1 MQCAS
6 ATVIVAFAATMW
18 IAEQRFIKHGVGKQL
33 APISIANSS
42 CGDRVLIGDIKRTM
56 HCHSDPKLF
65 GEVRK
70 HGLTGVLGFGE
81 RLKGRSAYPDGSTVE
96 IDGAPGR
103 YKARPPVEARTAAAL
118 VTDYK

>member
-6 ATVIVAFAATMW
+6 AAILVAFATGMW
-18 IAEQRFIKHGVGKQL
+18 IAGQRFIQHGVGKQL

-42 CGDRVLIGDIKRTM
+42 CGDRALIGDIKRTM
-56 HCHSDPKLF
+56 HCHPRLF
-65 GEVRK
+65 GEVRE
-70 HGLTGVLGFGE
+70 HGLTGVLGFGK

-96 IDGAPGR
+96 IDGAPGS

-118 VTDYK
+118 VTNYK